1 MGLTKQFREI
11 LDQLIDDKIKEVRE
25 YKLPAYMFKQLIGDE
40 HDFVLGFIIGEIYDL
55 FNNLFIS
62 INKRNMSEE
71 EIMEVYHII
80 RSRVPEIKNAF

>member
-25 YKLPAYMFKQLIGDE
+25 YKLPAYMFKQLISND